1 MSDQNH
7 TQFFFLATARKA
19 CGIFLHQ
26 PGMEQAPPAVEPWRL
41 NHWTTRAVPTPES
54 EAHEEKAVKGKGPS
68 WAGRVCEA
76 GPSSPQE
83 QLCWQHRPHG
93 LWGK

>member
-26 PGMEQAPPAVEPWRL
+26 PGMEQAPPAVEVWSI
-41 NHWTTRAVPTPES
+41 NHWTVRGVATPEA
-54 EAHEEKAVKGKGPS
+54 EVHKEKAV
-68 WAGRVCEA
+68 EA
-76 GPSSPQE
+76 
-83 QLCWQHRPHG
+83 
-93 LWGK
+93 K